1 MKLNI
6 KLKHKKIILGVTCG
20 VMIVGLCAL
29 SIGGNDKKKDVPAG
43 AGVTEATATPAASG
57 TPSGTQEGTATQ
69 APTQSVAPTVSLEK
83 NANKEI
89 NTVINTYLTASLKAN
104 VDTLKTV
111 VTDPTNFKQEEL
123 KRWYEYV
130 EEIKNVDCYTLPGV
144 TEKENIVYVYY
155 EMKIVGIDTLAP
167 GLIQLYVTKNDD
179 NKYMVETKALSK
191 EVEELRNQ
199 ALNRE
204 DVKNLI
210 TTVNN
215 KLNEVLAS
223 DEKLKS
229 FVTTLNKSAEQAQ
242 EQVEGNP
249 TEKPAGSEKPAE
261 STKPAETAKPSAE
274 APATNAPATA
284 TPVAQ

>member
-6 KLKHKKIILGVTCG
+6 KLKHKKMILGVTCG

-43 AGVTEATATPAASG
+43 AGVTEATATPVASG
-57 TPSGTQEGTATQ
+57 TPTGEQAGTATQ
-69 APTQSVAPTVSLEK
+69 APAPTQSVAPTVSLEK
-83 NANKEI
+83 NANEAI

-104 VDTLKTV
+104 VETLKTV

-167 GLIQLYVTKNDD
+167 GLIQLYVTKNDE
-179 NKYMVETKALSK
+179 NKYLVETKALST
-191 EVEELRNQ
+191 EVEVLRDQ

-204 DVKNLI
+204 DVKTLI
-210 TTVNN
+210 STVNN
-215 KLNEVLAS
+215 KLNEVIAS

-229 FVTTLNKSAEQAQ
+229 FVTTLNQSAEQAQ
-242 EQVEGNP
+242 EQVEGSP
-249 TEKPAGSEKPAE
+249 TEKPAD

-274 APATNAPATA
+274 TPATQAPATA
-284 TPVAQ
+284 TPAAQ